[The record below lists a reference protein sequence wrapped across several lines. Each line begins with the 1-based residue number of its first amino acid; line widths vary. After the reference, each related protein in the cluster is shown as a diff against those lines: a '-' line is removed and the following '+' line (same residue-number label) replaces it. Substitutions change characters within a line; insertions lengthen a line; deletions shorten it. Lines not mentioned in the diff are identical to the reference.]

1 MEKMIK
7 VQLSDT
13 EQQELMKSLNDGRKI
28 MKAVSVG
35 LSDMQKT
42 GVRSMAE
49 GREGFARMVSK
60 IAVAHV
66 DSLAREHD
74 PAELEGKLAYDSTL
88 EDMRQS
94 VMALHEMIEETQL
107 ANSMDIMSLV
117 DKYAANLDTS
127 RKGNEA
133 LDMALREV
141 DDYNK
146 RFGERNKSKT
156 PVTADAPA
164 S

>member
-1 MEKMIK
+1 MIK
-7 VQLSDT
+7 VLLSAP
-13 EQQELMKSLNDGRKI
+13 EQQDLLALLGNGRKI
-28 MKAVSVG
+28 MKGVSVG

-49 GREGFARMVSK
+49 GREGMARLVSK
-60 IAVAHV
+60 IASAHI

-74 PAELEGKLAYDSTL
+74 PAELENRLAYDGAL
-88 EDMRQS
+88 EDMRQA

-107 ANSMDIMSLV
+107 ANSMDIMSMV
-117 DKYAANLDTS
+117 DKFAANLETS

-141 DDYNK
+141 DEYNK
-146 RFGERNKSKT
+146 RFGERLKAKT
-156 PVTADAPA
+156 PATSEAPA